1 VKRGAVIG
9 IVIGTVVVAA
19 GAGIAAWALTRP
31 PAPSDVALTYLR
43 ALESGDADA
52 ALAQTSADDQAAAQ
66 ARTAFSD
73 AAARPT
79 EPRLGETREDAVA
92 ATVEVTYALD
102 GTDVAAT
109 LTLHQKEGGW
119 RISDGLGTV
128 SPTTTLGAAV
138 AIGDLIVPTG
148 GDPVRLLPAR
158 YDVVAAPT
166 EVLTGS
172 TTVDVAPGADVP
184 AAVEASLSPD
194 AIATVQAQVDAYAEA
209 CAQPATTVP
218 ANCGLKVP
226 WGADLSTLTSLDFR
240 IEKTPQ
246 VTLSADA
253 TSFDA
258 TGGVIVATARG
269 TSRTGGNGAF
279 TYRADD
285 WALRGSVSFDGA
297 QLVLAVR

>member
-1 VKRGAVIG
+1 MKRGAVIG
-9 IVIGTVVVAA
+9 IVIGAVVVAA

-31 PAPSDVALTYLR
+31 PAPSDVALTYLK
-43 ALESGDADA
+43 ALENGDAA
-52 ALAQTSADDQAAAQ
+52 TALDQTSADDEAAAQ
-66 ARTAFSD
+66 ARTAFSGAAVRPAD
-73 AAARPT
+73 ARV
-79 EPRLGETREDAVA
+79 GGTREDAGT
-92 ATVEVTYALD
+92 ATVEVAYALD

-109 LTLHQKEGGW
+109 LTLHQEDGGW
-119 RISDGLGTV
+119 RISDGLGAVAATA
-128 SPTTTLGAAV
+128 TMGAAV
-138 AIGDLIVPTG
+138 AIGDLVVPTG
-148 GDPVRLLPAR
+148 GGPVRLLPAR

-258 TGGVIVATARG
+258 TGGAMVATARG